1 MKNWKVQYA
10 NDWGIYYREG
20 EEWRWRRSFSKF
32 EDAAKYL
39 YDEYGYSLEVFVA

>member
-1 MKNWKVQYA
+1 MRDWKVQYA
-10 NDWGIYYREG
+10 DGWDIYYREG